1 MQDLKQLIG
10 KNITKLRTSS
20 KLTQAEFAEQL
31 NYTDKAVSKWE
42 RGESLPDIVILKQ
55 IADMFGVKVDYLLS
69 EHFDDEKLIVGAEK
83 KIRDRNHFIIALMAI
98 VIVWF
103 LAVFV
108 YFLADSVSGIYLWQA
123 YLVAVPV
130 SAIVALVFNSIWGKA
145 SVNYII
151 ISVLMWSVL
160 ITAYVLLLKYNIW
173 TIFLLG
179 IPGQTSVVLWAC
191 LGVGKPQKTSK
202 IKPVKKASSDQDEN
216 AESRFE

>member
-55 IADMFGVKVDYLLS
+55 IADMFSVDVDYLLS
-69 EHFDDEKLIVGAEK
+69 EHRDDEKPTVGEEK

-130 SAIVALVFNSIWGKA
+130 SAIVALVFNSIWGKTRA
-145 SVNYII
+145 NYII

-160 ITAYVLLLKYNIW
+160 ITFYVLLLKYNIW

-191 LGVGKPQKTSK
+191 LGAGRTKSTAK
-202 IKPVKKASSDQDEN
+202 IKPVKKASPEPDEG
-216 AESRFE
+216 EEVQPE

>member
-69 EHFDDEKLIVGAEK
+69 EHFDDEKPIVGAEK

-145 SVNYII
+145 RV
-151 ISVLMWSVL
+151 
-160 ITAYVLLLKYNIW
+160 TAYVLLLKYNIW

-191 LGVGKPQKTSK
+191 LGVGKSQKTPI

>member
-69 EHFDDEKLIVGAEK
+69 EHFDDEKPIVGAEK

-191 LGVGKPQKTSK
+191 LGVGKPQKTPK
-202 IKPVKKASSDQDEN
+202 INPVKKASSDQDEN

>member
-1 MQDLKQLIG
+1 MNLYLSDKLKEMRSK
-10 KNITKLRTSS
+10 KNISQEKLA
-20 KLTQAEFAEQL
+20 QYL
-31 NYTDKAVSKWE
+31 NVSFQAVSKWE
-42 RGESLPDIVILKQ
+42 NGESLPDIVILKQ

-69 EHFDDEKLIVGAEK
+69 EHFDDEKPIVGAEK

-191 LGVGKPQKTSK
+191 LGVGKPQKTPK